1 MSESKTAFNLQN
13 TLNELKH
20 YLPSQAPLKDF
31 IHHNT
36 LHAFQHDDFHEALQ
50 KASVI
55 FGYRTYLNI
64 EEYRQLYF
72 NHKINKK
79 VLANILLKEKGSEAD
94 KWHHYLIYEKTDEA
108 IYPRIGQ
115 LRSLW
120 KSEYKINLDKEVHS
134 LLFKIVGAYLDQG
147 ISIWNMP
154 TSKLGFWESVKE
166 LEKNSLTSFF
176 RTKRAKKMLFDDG
189 TNILS
194 LLKII
199 VDDESLYE
207 QYLFDQQFCHPG
219 WSGMVAVLEN
229 NNSTLLEGRNIS
241 FEDFIKL
248 ELLLEIDS
256 LESKFNGTIPKISDA
271 SGTPTKKLFSPI
283 QNSILFEIYR
293 LWQEA
298 YEWSFY
304 DQVLKGIKQA
314 DSLKSSHNG
323 RSFQALL
330 CIDDRECSFRR
341 YLEHLDPECKTF
353 GTPGFFNIDSYFQS
367 ENSKFITKIC
377 PAPISPKHLIKE
389 ENSNK
394 KIASDAHFTKNSHS
408 ILGGWMI
415 SLTLGFWSIVQLFKN
430 IFRPGKNA
438 MLVSSFGHMDKSG
451 RLQIENKHPNKKQNG
466 LQLGYTI
473 EEMTDRIEGLLK
485 SIGLVDHFAPI
496 IYTIGHGASSVN
508 NTHYA
513 GYDCGAC
520 SGRPGSVNARTIA
533 HIGNHPEVRENLK
546 LRGIDIPTNTQF
558 VGALHETTR
567 DEIEYYD
574 IDVLNDEN
582 QKKHTKITSIID
594 KALSL
599 NAKERS
605 RRFILIDSKKEAK
618 KVHQKVKLRSVS
630 LFEPRPE
637 LNHATNALCI
647 IGRRELT
654 DHLFLDR
661 RAFMNSYDYNVDPK
675 GIYLRGILNAATP
688 VCGGINLEYYFSRV
702 DSYKLG
708 AGSKLP
714 HNVMGL
720 LGVAN
725 GMDGDLRTG
734 LPTQMVEVHDPVR
747 LLMIVEHY
755 PEIVLEAIKSNEST
769 YEWFKN
775 SWEHLIVIHPETHN
789 FYLFKNEKFE
799 TYHTLTEQVDSI
811 SDFSALIESRE
822 ENFPVFILNN

>member
-1 MSESKTAFNLQN
+1 
-13 TLNELKH
+13 
-20 YLPSQAPLKDF
+20 
-31 IHHNT
+31 
-36 LHAFQHDDFHEALQ
+36 
-50 KASVI
+50 
-55 FGYRTYLNI
+55 
-64 EEYRQLYF
+64 
-72 NHKINKK
+72 
-79 VLANILLKEKGSEAD
+79 
-94 KWHHYLIYEKTDEA
+94 
-108 IYPRIGQ
+108 
-115 LRSLW
+115 
-120 KSEYKINLDKEVHS
+120 
-134 LLFKIVGAYLDQG
+134 
-147 ISIWNMP
+147 
-154 TSKLGFWESVKE
+154 
-166 LEKNSLTSFF
+166 
-176 RTKRAKKMLFDDG
+176 MLFDDG

-271 SGTPTKKLFSPI
+271 SGKPMKKLFAPV

-451 RLQIENKHPNKKQNG
+451 RLQIENKHPNKKENG

-533 HIGNHPEVRENLK
+533 HIGNHPKVRENLK

-582 QKKHTKITSIID
+582 QKKHTKISSIID

-605 RRFILIDSKKEAK
+605 RRFILIDSKKEAE

-637 LNHATNALCI
+637 LNHATNAPCI

-675 GIYLRGILNAATP
+675 GIYLRGILNATTP

-799 TYHTLTEQVDSI
+799 TYQTLTEQVDSI